1 MSNDDYLILPTPESK
16 PELIGGLT
24 IEDERKAE
32 LTLLTLLEDMP
43 QEERVP
49 FLKENN
55 ISFEEFNR
63 IYEKW
68 FRVLERYRKEKSDAR
83 PNETP

>member
-1 MSNDDYLILPTPESK
+1 MSENHLILNETK

-32 LTLLTLLEDMP
+32 LTLLMLLEDMP
-43 QEERVP
+43 QEDRVP

-55 ISFEEFNR
+55 ISYEEFNR

-68 FRVLERYRKEKSDAR
+68 FRVLERYRKEKANAR
-83 PNETP
+83 TNETP